1 MYTAETGWVCHL
13 VIPPTHSIRLHSFL
27 VYCIEHCHAFVLVFA
42 RHHVYTLSLTASVV
56 RRYMLDMRV
65 EGSRRDDVIAM
76 VAEVSPQARLT
87 LKGGGHVSFA
97 LPSADLDLP
106 TLFAQV

>member
-1 MYTAETGWVCHL
+1 
-13 VIPPTHSIRLHSFL
+13 
-27 VYCIEHCHAFVLVFA
+27 
-42 RHHVYTLSLTASVV
+42 
-56 RRYMLDMRV
+56 MRV

-76 VAEVSPQARLT
+76 VARVSPQARLT

-106 TLFAQV
+106 TLFDQVQRTAFAENPSLGGFLAA